1 MVALVSSGVAAE
13 DWPQWRGGDRLGVW
27 NESGIIDRFPA
38 DGLKV
43 AWRAPVASGYAGPA
57 VADGRV
63 FLLDWSEDPVSRTLD
78 GTERLLA
85 LDEQSGSVLWT
96 HEWTTSYR
104 MLMVTYA
111 IGPRATP
118 TVDGDRVYV
127 VGATG
132 RMWCLDV
139 ESGEVIW
146 QHDFVEEYDTSVPT
160 WGITSAPLVDG
171 NRVIT
176 LVGGEPDAL
185 VVAFDRETGEEVWR
199 ALDVYQE
206 MGYASR

>member
-1 MVALVSSGVAAE
+1 
-13 DWPQWRGGDRLGVW
+13 
-27 NESGIIDRFPA
+27 
-38 DGLKV
+38 
-43 AWRAPVASGYAGPA
+43 
-57 VADGRV
+57 
-63 FLLDWSEDPVSRTLD
+63 
-78 GTERLLA
+78 
-85 LDEQSGSVLWT
+85 
-96 HEWTTSYR
+96 
-104 MLMVTYA
+104 MVTYA

-139 ESGEVIW
+139 ESGDVIW

-160 WGITSAPLVDG
+160 WGVTSAPLVDG

-185 VVAFDRETGEEVWR
+185 VVAFDRDTGEEVWR

-206 MGYASR
+206 MGYAQPVIYEAGGVRTADHLAHRCPRLAGPGHRQHLLGRAVEGAVWTQRRDARSNPTTTCSSASSTTAR